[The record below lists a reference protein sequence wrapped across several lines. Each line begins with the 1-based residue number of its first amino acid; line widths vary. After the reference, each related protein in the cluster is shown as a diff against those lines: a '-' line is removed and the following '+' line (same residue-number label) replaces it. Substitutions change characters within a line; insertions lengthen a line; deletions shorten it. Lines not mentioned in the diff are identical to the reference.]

1 MVKTTDLVW
10 CRANIVRCFFAHLVE
25 WFLLVKQRWAKPRW
39 WKIGRKWPK
48 NPAKGVKNLDG
59 KPLQGLNPTC
69 SLLQS
74 QSKHTS
80 CKKERKGLKVYII
93 VFLFAKA
100 EIQIVSILWIQST
113 SQLCWFATVG
123 KHFLKNRP
131 YVLCNNVVAS
141 FNTLLLTL
149 LKLKLVDYLFHI
161 SISLRI
167 TIFVNSG
174 GWRYGFFSWYFLH
187 PNW

>member
-1 MVKTTDLVW
+1 MSKAKNLLLLDKKFSFFKVQQSFGSQIVRKSATTIYLMVKTTDLIW

-131 YVLCNNVVAS
+131 YVLC
-141 FNTLLLTL
+141 
-149 LKLKLVDYLFHI
+149 K
-161 SISLRI
+161 
-167 TIFVNSG
+167 
-174 GWRYGFFSWYFLH
+174 
-187 PNW
+187 